1 MNRKFQIVRNGAR
14 KELATPKGDKNVLSE
29 QKIKKIKSIKPQEF
43 NEQFICDFY
52 HDWEKVRRTVKKT
65 MDRYEKLYR
74 DNKDFREYV
83 DRFMRNKD
91 IPLKT
96 VLSMKQVQ
104 IVADMYEGESK

>member
-14 KELATPKGDKNVLSE
+14 KELATPKGDKNVYY
-29 QKIKKIKSIKPQEF
+29 
-43 NEQFICDFY
+43 N
-52 HDWEKVRRTVKKT
+52 WEKLRRTVKKT

-74 DNKDFREYV
+74 NNKDFKEYV